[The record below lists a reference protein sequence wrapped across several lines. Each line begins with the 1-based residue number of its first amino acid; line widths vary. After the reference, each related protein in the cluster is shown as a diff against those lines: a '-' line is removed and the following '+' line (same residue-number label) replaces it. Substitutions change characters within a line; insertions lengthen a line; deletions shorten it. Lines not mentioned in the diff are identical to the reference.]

1 MAEIVYD
8 APLTPDQITWVM
20 RSIPTPDDLVLSRE
34 VPTRTIQSDKVRW
47 GEVTRRNRIA
57 KYRAYDGAIARARR
71 DGAADQYMTLAPFS
85 NSLMAGEYE
94 TLQKQ
99 YALMAGGNRAV
110 LINAIMDDTKLL
122 MDSMYNRVEKA
133 LGSVL
138 TTGKFTVNENRTA
151 FEADYGVPAGNFFTA
166 AVKWNTSPTTAKAGD
181 DLRAMRDQFI
191 ASSGV
196 QPGRII
202 TTLAV
207 VNSLLQNAQIV
218 AEAIGTQVGRT
229 YLTRAELNA
238 WLASNLLPQLI
249 TTVETSMF
257 NDETNADERVLAQ
270 GKLIM
275 TPESLTGVLEF
286 VYGLSATALELVNSN
301 RAEMTFGNA
310 AGIVGMVVKDG
321 PPFRQ
326 FTYVDAVGVPILY
339 GARQVV
345 IGTVH

>member
-1 MAEIVYD
+1 MAEILYD
-8 APLTPDQITWVM
+8 APLTPDQITWAM
-20 RSIPTPDDLVLSRE
+20 RSVPSPADLVLSRL
-34 VPTRTIQSDKVRW
+34 VPTRTVQTDKVRW
-47 GEVTRRNRIA
+47 GEITRRNRMA

-71 DGAADQYMTLAPFS
+71 DSAADQYMTLAPFS

-99 YALMAGGNRAV
+99 YALLAGGNRAALV
-110 LINAIMDDTKLL
+110 NAILDDTQIL

-138 TTGKFTVNENRTA
+138 TSGKFTVNENRTA
-151 FEADYGVPAGNFFTA
+151 FEADYGVPVGNFFTA
-166 AVKWNTSPTTAKAGD
+166 ATKWNTSPSTAKAGD
-181 DLRAMRDQFI
+181 DLRAMRDLFV

-202 TTLAV
+202 TTQAV

-218 AEAIGTQVGRT
+218 AETIGTQLGRT
-229 YLTRAELNA
+229 YLNRAELNA
-238 WLASNLLPQLI
+238 WLGANMLPQVV
-249 TTVETSMF
+249 TEVETSMY
-257 NDETNADERVLAQ
+257 NDETNTDERVIAQ

-275 TPESLTGVLEF
+275 TPENLSGVLEF

-301 RAEMTFGNA
+301 RAEMSFGNA
-310 AGIVGMVVKDG
+310 AGVVGMIVKSG

-339 GARQVV
+339 GARSVV
-345 IGTVH
+345 VGTVH

>member
-110 LINAIMDDTKLL
+110 LINAIMDDTQIL

-138 TTGKFTVNENRTA
+138 TSGKFTVNENRTM
-151 FEADYGVPAGNFFTA
+151 FEADYGVPAENFFTA
-166 AVKWNTSPTTAKAGD
+166 AAKWIANPTTAKAGD
-181 DLRAMRDQFI
+181 DLRAMRDL
-191 ASSGV
+191 AVKSGMV
-196 QPGRII
+196 PGRIW
-202 TTLAV
+202 TSTAV
-207 VNSLLQNAQIV
+207 VNALLRNAQV
-218 AEAIGTQVGRT
+218 VGEAIGTQVGRT
-229 YLTRAELNA
+229 YLTRAELQV
-238 WLASNLLPQLI
+238 WLGNNMLPTQIDEVETAMYDDEAGTDKRVFPQNLL
-249 TTVETSMF
+249 
-257 NDETNADERVLAQ
+257 VL
-270 GKLIM
+270 
-275 TPESLTGVLEF
+275 TPESLAGVLEF
-286 VYGLSATALELVNSN
+286 VYGISATAFELVQSN
-301 RAEMTFGNA
+301 RSEMTFGQA
-310 AGIVGMVVKDG
+310 SWIVGMIVKDG

-326 FTYVDAVGVPILY
+326 FTYTDAIGMPILY

-345 IGTVH
+345 IGSVG